1 MIGQPL
7 RRREDLPLVR
17 GQGRYVDDIDLPGL
31 AHVVFVRSYH
41 ARASIVGVRAPPSAP
56 GLLRVFTAADVTGR
70 ARPMRVTAPDGA
82 GVELEMDADG
92 ARDLCNMIGGGI
104 LAASRTSEVVT

>member
-1 MIGQPL
+1 MQTQ
-7 RRREDLPLVR
+7 V
-17 GQGRYVDDIDLPGL
+17 
-31 AHVVFVRSYH
+31 
-41 ARASIVGVRAPPSAP
+41 IVEVE
-56 GLLRVFTAADVTGR
+56 TAADVILF
-70 ARPMRVTAPDGA
+70 RVTAPDGA